1 MYIELNYILSIKMN
15 DNEKALMHQLEM
27 DAHSQGFA
35 QFLYNMFGDSLI
47 TKDQARET
55 MEFFKA
61 QMKRNIESNP
71 NLTREQK
78 DNEIT
83 KRESWYYALKASMG
97 L

>member
-1 MYIELNYILSIKMN
+1 MT
-15 DNEKALMHQLEM
+15 DNEKALFHHFEM
-27 DAHSQGFA
+27 ASHSEGYA
-35 QFLYNMFGDSLI
+35 QFLYQLMGGGII

-71 NLTREQK
+71 YLTREQK
-78 DNEIT
+78 DNEISI
-83 KRESWYYALKASMG
+83 REAWFEASKAYWG

>member
-1 MYIELNYILSIKMN
+1 MN
-15 DNEKALMHQLEM
+15 DNEKALLHQFEM
-27 DAHSQGFA
+27 AAHSQGFA
-35 QFLYNMFGDSLI
+35 QFLYNLFGGGYI

-55 MEFFKA
+55 LEFFKA

-78 DNEIT
+78 DNEIST
-83 KRESWYYALKASMG
+83 REAWFEASKASWG

>member
-1 MYIELNYILSIKMN
+1 MGGGI
-15 DNEKALMHQLEM
+15 
-27 DAHSQGFA
+27 
-35 QFLYNMFGDSLI
+35 I

-78 DNEIT
+78 DNEIST
-83 KRESWYYALKASMG
+83 REAWFEASKALWG

>member
-1 MYIELNYILSIKMN
+1 MD
-15 DNEKALMHQLEM
+15 DNEKALFHQFEM
-27 DAHSQGFA
+27 ASHSEGYA
-35 QFLYNMFGDSLI
+35 QFLYQLMGGGII

-71 NLTREQK
+71 NMTREQK
-78 DNEIT
+78 DKEIST
-83 KRESWYYALKASMG
+83 REAWFEASKALWG

>member
-1 MYIELNYILSIKMN
+1 MN
-15 DNEKALMHQLEM
+15 DNEKALVHQLEM
-27 DAHSQGFA
+27 AAHSQGFA
-35 QFLYNMFGDSLI
+35 QFLYNLSGGGFI

-78 DNEIT
+78 DNEISI
-83 KRESWYYALKASMG
+83 REAWFEASKTYWG

>member
-1 MYIELNYILSIKMN
+1 MT
-15 DNEKALMHQLEM
+15 DNEKVLFHQFEM
-27 DAHSQGFA
+27 ASHSEGYAH
-35 QFLYNMFGDSLI
+35 FLYQLMGGGFI

-71 NLTREQK
+71 NMTREQK
-78 DNEIT
+78 DNEISI
-83 KRESWYYALKASMG
+83 RESWYNSLKTAMG

>member
-1 MYIELNYILSIKMN
+1 MT
-15 DNEKALMHQLEM
+15 DNEKALFHHFEM
-27 DAHSQGFA
+27 ASHSEGYA
-35 QFLYNMFGDSLI
+35 QFLYQLMGGGII

-78 DNEIT
+78 DNEIST
-83 KRESWYYALKASMG
+83 REAWFEASKAFWG

>member
-1 MYIELNYILSIKMN
+1 MN

-27 DAHSQGFA
+27 AAHSQGFA
-35 QFLYNMFGDSLI
+35 QFLYNMFGGHLI
-47 TKDQARET
+47 TKGQARET

-71 NLTREQK
+71 ILTREQK
-78 DNEIT
+78 DHEISL
-83 KRESWYYALKASMG
+83 RESWFNAMKGSMG

>member
-1 MYIELNYILSIKMN
+1 MN
-15 DNEKALMHQLEM
+15 DNEKALMHQFEM
-27 DAHSQGFA
+27 ASHSEGYA
-35 QFLYNMFGDSLI
+35 QFLYQLMGGGII

-78 DNEIT
+78 DNEIST
-83 KRESWYYALKASMG
+83 REAWFEASKALWG

>member
-1 MYIELNYILSIKMN
+1 MN

-27 DAHSQGFA
+27 AAHSQGFA
-35 QFLYNMFGDSLI
+35 QFLYNMFGGRFI

-61 QMKRNIESNP
+61 QMKNNIESNP

-78 DNEIT
+78 DNEIST
-83 KRESWYYALKASMG
+83 RESWFNAMKVSMG

>member
-1 MYIELNYILSIKMN
+1 MT
-15 DNEKALMHQLEM
+15 DNKKAQIHQLEM
-27 DAHSQGFA
+27 AAHSQGFA
-35 QFLYNMFGDSLI
+35 KFLYNMFGGQFI

-71 NLTREQK
+71 TLTREQK
-78 DNEIT
+78 DKEISI
-83 KRESWYYALKASMG
+83 REAWFEASKEFWE

>member
-1 MYIELNYILSIKMN
+1 MN

-27 DAHSQGFA
+27 AAHSQGFA
-35 QFLYNMFGDSLI
+35 LFLYNMFGGGLI

-61 QMKRNIESNP
+61 QMKRNIESTP
-71 NLTREQK
+71 NLTQEQK
-78 DNEIT
+78 DHEISI
-83 KRESWYYALKASMG
+83 RESWFNAMKISMG

>member
-1 MYIELNYILSIKMN
+1 MGGGN
-15 DNEKALMHQLEM
+15 
-27 DAHSQGFA
+27 
-35 QFLYNMFGDSLI
+35 I

-71 NLTREQK
+71 NMSREQK
-78 DNEIT
+78 DNEISI
-83 KRESWYYALKASMG
+83 REAWFEASKAYWG

>member
-1 MYIELNYILSIKMN
+1 MN
-15 DNEKALMHQLEM
+15 DDEKALMHQLEM
-27 DAHSQGFA
+27 AVHSQGVA
-35 QFLYNMFGDSLI
+35 QFLYNMFGGHLI

-71 NLTREQK
+71 TLTREQK
-78 DNEIT
+78 DKEISI
-83 KRESWYYALKASMG
+83 REAWFEASKASWG

>member
-1 MYIELNYILSIKMN
+1 MN
-15 DNEKALMHQLEM
+15 DNEKVLIHQLEM
-27 DAHSQGFA
+27 AAHLQGFA
-35 QFLYNMFGDSLI
+35 QFLYNMFGGCLI

-71 NLTREQK
+71 TLTREQK
-78 DNEIT
+78 DQEISI
-83 KRESWYYALKASMG
+83 REAWFEASKAVWG

>member
-1 MYIELNYILSIKMN
+1 MN
-15 DNEKALMHQLEM
+15 DNEKALFHQFEM
-27 DAHSQGFA
+27 ASHSEGYA
-35 QFLYNMFGDSLI
+35 QFLYQLMGGGNI

-71 NLTREQK
+71 IMTREQK
-78 DNEIT
+78 DNEISI
-83 KRESWYYALKASMG
+83 REAWFEASKAFWG

>member
-1 MYIELNYILSIKMN
+1 MN

-27 DAHSQGFA
+27 AAHSQGFA
-35 QFLYNMFGDSLI
+35 QFLYNMFGGRFI

-78 DNEIT
+78 DNEIST
-83 KRESWYYALKASMG
+83 RESWFNAMKVSMG

>member
-1 MYIELNYILSIKMN
+1 MTDN
-15 DNEKALMHQLEM
+15 DKALMHQFEM
-27 DAHSQGFA
+27 ASHSEGYA
-35 QFLYNMFGDSLI
+35 QFLYQLMGGGNI

-71 NLTREQK
+71 NLSREQK
-78 DNEIT
+78 DNEISI
-83 KRESWYYALKASMG
+83 RKAWFEVSKTFMG

>member
-1 MYIELNYILSIKMN
+1 MT
-15 DNEKALMHQLEM
+15 DNKKAQIHQLEM
-27 DAHSQGFA
+27 AAHSQGFA
-35 QFLYNMFGDSLI
+35 KFLYNMFGGQFI

-71 NLTREQK
+71 NMSREQK
-78 DNEIT
+78 DNEISI
-83 KRESWYYALKASMG
+83 REAWFEASKAYWG

>member
-1 MYIELNYILSIKMN
+1 MN

-27 DAHSQGFA
+27 AAHSQGFA
-35 QFLYNMFGDSLI
+35 QFLYNMFGGQFI
-47 TKDQARET
+47 TKEQARET

-61 QMKRNIESNP
+61 QMKCNIESNP

-78 DNEIT
+78 DKEISI
-83 KRESWYYALKASMG
+83 RESWYNSLKTSMG

>member
-1 MYIELNYILSIKMN
+1 MT
-15 DNEKALMHQLEM
+15 DNKKAQIHQLEM
-27 DAHSQGFA
+27 AAHSQGFA
-35 QFLYNMFGDSLI
+35 KFLYNMFGGQFI

-78 DNEIT
+78 DIEISS
-83 KRESWYYALKASMG
+83 REAWFEASKAYWG

>member
-1 MYIELNYILSIKMN
+1 MN

-27 DAHSQGFA
+27 EAHSQGFA
-35 QFLYNMFGDSLI
+35 EFLYNMFGGRFI

-55 MEFFKA
+55 MEYFKA

-78 DNEIT
+78 DNEIAT
-83 KRESWYYALKASMG
+83 REAWFNALSKSIG
-97 L
+97 LI

>member
-1 MYIELNYILSIKMN
+1 MK

-27 DAHSQGFA
+27 AAHSQGFA
-35 QFLYNMFGDSLI
+35 QFLYNMFGGHFT

-61 QMKRNIESNP
+61 QMKRNIESYP

-78 DNEIT
+78 DNEISI
-83 KRESWYYALKASMG
+83 REAWFEASKAFWG

>member
-1 MYIELNYILSIKMN
+1 MN
-15 DNEKALMHQLEM
+15 DNDKALMHQLEM
-27 DAHSQGFA
+27 EAHSQGFA
-35 QFLYNMFGDSLI
+35 EFLYNMFGGRFI

-55 MEFFKA
+55 LEYFKA

-78 DNEIT
+78 DNVIST
-83 KRESWYYALKASMG
+83 RESWLEALKASWG

>member
-1 MYIELNYILSIKMN
+1 MN

-27 DAHSQGFA
+27 AVHSQGVA
-35 QFLYNMFGDSLI
+35 QFLYNMFGGHLI

-61 QMKRNIESNP
+61 QMKCNIESNP

-78 DNEIT
+78 DHEISI
-83 KRESWYYALKASMG
+83 RESWFNAMKVSMG

>member
-1 MYIELNYILSIKMN
+1 MD
-15 DNEKALMHQLEM
+15 DNEKALFHQFEM
-27 DAHSQGFA
+27 ASHSEGYA
-35 QFLYNMFGDSLI
+35 QFLYQLMGGGII

-78 DNEIT
+78 DNEIST
-83 KRESWYYALKASMG
+83 REAWFEASKAFWG

>member
-1 MYIELNYILSIKMN
+1 MMPEIK
-15 DNEKALMHQLEM
+15 L
-27 DAHSQGFA
+27 
-35 QFLYNMFGDSLI
+35 LI
-47 TKDQARET
+47 TFCIPNPIPTDKPPRTQPSFSSFNPKIEVVIIKIINKLIYPIMET

-78 DNEIT
+78 DNEISV
-83 KRESWYYALKASMG
+83 RESWYNALKASMG